1 MYCLF
6 INLFVVDGYRT
17 TSFPVKNA
25 YVPTCCDSEICTL
38 RTKKGHQS
46 LQLLVLCQKWTQ
58 LMRFVWYS
66 TNSQTQIEI
75 LSMETNLFGFT
86 RLLSD

>member
-1 MYCLF
+1 MHCLF
-6 INLFVVDGYRT
+6 INLFMIDLYRT
-17 TSFPVKNA
+17 KSFQVKMLMYLQA
-25 YVPTCCDSEICTL
+25 VTLEICTL
-38 RTKKGHQS
+38 RTKKGRQS
-46 LQLLVLCQKWTQ
+46 LQLLVLCQKWTR